1 MNKLQNKTLNKFL
14 YKFVEELKEENED
27 RKENVK
33 LNIPFIIST
42 LYQSF
47 YEREKEND
55 DKYKSFILDLE
66 EFPDYEISIRKSS
79 NDYNGIIDV
88 LINLYKYNKPYGDYR
103 TTNYSYIFCFSYDE
117 RNYGYCYCTPDMK
130 DYREDKKCCGH
141 GCDADFCEFSLNKIL
156 KIVGGSW
163 NGDEHDY
170 WEFEDKF
177 YEIDKELADKKVEED
192 KERMIRELKNNIE
205 SDRKKLCELGV
216 DDFDFN
222 KQ

>member
-1 MNKLQNKTLNKFL
+1 
-14 YKFVEELKEENED
+14 
-27 RKENVK
+27 
-33 LNIPFIIST
+33 
-42 LYQSF
+42 
-47 YEREKEND
+47 
-55 DKYKSFILDLE
+55 
-66 EFPDYEISIRKSS
+66 
-79 NDYNGIIDV
+79 
-88 LINLYKYNKPYGDYR
+88 
-103 TTNYSYIFCFSYDE
+103 
-117 RNYGYCYCTPDMK
+117 MK
-130 DYREDKKCCGH
+130 DYREDKECCGH